1 MELLKT
7 KKYWVAACSVLV
19 TLFFMLVLASVIYFA
34 WIMPLLETKLLRIYG
49 VMIWIVL
56 LPRTVLE
63 MDSCLH
69 QLVASVDQ
77 TWIEIKQVLR

>member
-19 TLFFMLVLASVIYFA
+19 TLFFILVLASVIYFA

-49 VMIWIVL
+49 VMLWLFLCQGLYWKWIVAC
-56 LPRTVLE
+56 TSWWKVLTR
-63 MDSCLH
+63 H
-69 QLVASVDQ
+69 G
-77 TWIEIKQVLR
+77 